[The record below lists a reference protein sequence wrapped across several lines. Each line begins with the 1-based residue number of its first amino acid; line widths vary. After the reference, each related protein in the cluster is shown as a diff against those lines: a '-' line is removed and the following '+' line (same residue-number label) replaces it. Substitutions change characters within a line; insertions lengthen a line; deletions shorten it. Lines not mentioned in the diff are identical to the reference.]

1 MQLRSLKNELN
12 VSPGSYIDISTNKI
26 TKKNRMLISNNEII
40 FKKLGRINNLYDNDQ
55 NKPSATLIISGDF
68 FKIYFDK
75 NVNLNLIKEKLV
87 KRQSKN
93 QVEIDKI
100 SQRLSNK
107 GFTEKAPKNI
117 VELEKKNY
125 SNLKNDIKKI
135 SFIIESL

>member
-1 MQLRSLKNELN
+1 
-12 VSPGSYIDISTNKI
+12 
-26 TKKNRMLISNNEII
+26 MLISNNEII
-40 FKKLGRINNLYDNDQ
+40 FKKLGRINNLYDKDQ

-125 SNLKNDIKKI
+125 SNLKNDIEKI